1 MVLAA
6 ALIAKPGTGPVFV
19 IKTVAIGPATKR
31 AGLVFIGQLGSCEPG
46 KGGKNV
52 RPMASRYF

>member
-6 ALIAKPGTGPVFV
+6 ALVAKPGAGPVLV
-19 IKTVAIGPATKR
+19 VKTIAIGPATKR
-31 AGLVFIGQLGSCEPG
+31 AGLVLIGQLGSCEPCE
-46 KGGKNV
+46 GGKDV